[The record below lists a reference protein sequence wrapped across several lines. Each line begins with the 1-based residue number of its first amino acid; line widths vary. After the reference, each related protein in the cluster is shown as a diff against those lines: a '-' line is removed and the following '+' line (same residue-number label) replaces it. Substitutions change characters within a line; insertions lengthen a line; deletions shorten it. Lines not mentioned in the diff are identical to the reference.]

1 MRDTK
6 KMARIKIVCFNK
18 IYKFTIDYFFIGVL
32 SFFLLVKNVSM
43 KIKYSIFSEKYTR
56 YGKNVKK

>member
-1 MRDTK
+1 
-6 KMARIKIVCFNK
+6 MARIKIVCFNK